1 MSTPRRYSDSE
12 LEWMLNDLESDLVER
27 KESLRGDAPSGIR
40 EAVCAFANDLPD
52 HQRPGVV
59 FVGADDA
66 GRPTGLRIT
75 DRMLRQLAD
84 IKTDG
89 NIVPPPTLT
98 IGKHEFAGHEVA
110 VVTAQP
116 ADSPP
121 VRYRGRTWIR
131 VGPRR
136 AVASLQ
142 DERILNEKRRF
153 RESAYDAHP
162 APGASLADLDVR
174 YFEEEYLPRAVDAA
188 TLAENDRSTVE
199 RLAAMKMIASADDP
213 RPTIG
218 GILILGKHPRD
229 FLPGA
234 YVQFLRI
241 AGMELGAPI
250 VDESLFDGPLQSLI
264 GRLEDKLASHNR
276 TAVDVT
282 SRRLEVRTSTH
293 ALPALRQLVRNAVM
307 HRSYEGTNSPTH
319 VYWYDDRIEINSP
332 GGPYGEVSAEN
343 FGVAGFVA
351 YRNPLLAEAMRVLN
365 LVQQWGAGLSIA
377 RRELRANGQ
386 HDPEFMVTPQRIFC
400 TVKARADAHP
410 HE

>member
-1 MSTPRRYSDSE
+1 MRALRRYSDSE
-12 LEWMLNDLESDLVER
+12 LESMLSDLESDLVER

-52 HQRPGVV
+52 HQLPGVV

-66 GRPTGLRIT
+66 GRPTGLPIT
-75 DRMLRQLAD
+75 DQLLRQLAD
-84 IKTDG
+84 VKTDG

-98 IGKHEFAGHEVA
+98 VGKHELAGHELA
-110 VVTAQP
+110 VVTVQP

-136 AVASLQ
+136 AVANLQ

-153 RESAYDAHP
+153 RESAFDAHP

-174 YFEEEYLPRAVDAA
+174 YFEEEYLPRAVDAT
-188 TLAENDRSTVE
+188 TLADNARSTVE

-213 RPTIG
+213 RPTFG
-218 GILILGKHPRD
+218 GILILGRHPRD
-229 FLPGA
+229 YLPGA

-241 AGMELGAPI
+241 AGMELGSPI
-250 VDESLFDGPLQSLI
+250 VDECLFDGPLESLI
-264 GRLEDKLASHNR
+264 GRLEDKLVSHNR
-276 TAVDVT
+276 TSVDIT
-282 SRRLEVRTSTH
+282 SGPLEVRTSTH

-343 FGVAGFVA
+343 FGLSGFVA

-365 LVQQWGAGLSIA
+365 LVQQWGAGLPIA

-386 HDPEFMVTPQRIFC
+386 QDPQFNITPQRIFC
-400 TVKARADAHP
+400 TVKARAEAHP
-410 HE
+410 RE

>member
-1 MSTPRRYSDSE
+1 MSTPRRYTDSE
-12 LEWMLNDLESDLVER
+12 LYSMLSDLESDLVER

-75 DRMLRQLAD
+75 DQLLRQLAD
-84 IKTDG
+84 VKTDG

-98 IGKHEFAGHEVA
+98 VARHALAGHEVA
-110 VVTAQP
+110 VVTVQP

-136 AVASLQ
+136 AVANLQ

-153 RESAYDAHP
+153 REVAFDAHP
-162 APGASLADLDVR
+162 APGTSLADLDVR

-188 TLAENDRSTVE
+188 TLVENDRNTVE

-241 AGMELGAPI
+241 AGLDLGFPI
-250 VDESLFDGPLQSLI
+250 VDECLFDGPIESLI
-264 GRLEDKLASHNR
+264 GRLEDKLVSHNR
-276 TAVDVT
+276 TAVDIT
-282 SRRLEVRTSTH
+282 SGRREVRTSTH

-319 VYWYDDRIEINSP
+319 VYWYDDRIEVNSP
-332 GGPYGEVSAEN
+332 GGPYGEVTAEN
-343 FGVAGFVA
+343 FGQAGFVA

-365 LVQQWGAGLSIA
+365 LVQQWGAGLPIA

-386 HDPEFMVTPQRIFC
+386 QDPHFEITPQRVFC
-400 TVKARADAHP
+400 TVKARTVGKAP
-410 HE
+410 K